1 MKVVLAGAYG
11 NLGADI
17 FRSLVK
23 EGHEVVALDM
33 AQRDIGV
40 DKNFTFRKVD
50 VTKPETLKENLISQK
65 KL

>member
-23 EGHEVVALDM
+23 EGHEVVALDK
-33 AQRDIGV
+33 QYIENWSLWLDLKILV
-40 DKNFTFRKVD
+40 KTVKV
-50 VTKPETLKENLISQK
+50 VLRHEGAS
-65 KL
+65 